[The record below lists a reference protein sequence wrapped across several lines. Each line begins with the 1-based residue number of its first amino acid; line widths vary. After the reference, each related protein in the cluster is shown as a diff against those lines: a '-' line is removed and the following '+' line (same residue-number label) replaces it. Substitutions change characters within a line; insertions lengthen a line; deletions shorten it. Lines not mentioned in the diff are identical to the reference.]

1 MSNWKHSSLT
11 PEPAAK
17 APLDRAHFPLCQ
29 ASQRGAIQNITEKMQ
44 GSPTGARKASAD
56 LKQAPGTDQYRKHA
70 ITALRLSKQ
79 PNLTINQSVEKIKE
93 VLANGIT
100 GITGIRV
107 DFISQHTPNAYRL

>member
-1 MSNWKHSSLT
+1 
-11 PEPAAK
+11 
-17 APLDRAHFPLCQ
+17 
-29 ASQRGAIQNITEKMQ
+29 MQ

-107 DFISQHTPNAYRL
+107 DFISQHTPSAYRLQTDGVEMNQSYFSMVAE